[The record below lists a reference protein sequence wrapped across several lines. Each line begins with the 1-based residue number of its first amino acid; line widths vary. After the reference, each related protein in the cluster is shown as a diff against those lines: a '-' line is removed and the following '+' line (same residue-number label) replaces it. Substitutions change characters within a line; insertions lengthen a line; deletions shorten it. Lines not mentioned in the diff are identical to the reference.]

1 MNPVVQQMVDEMCE
15 ETKEDMKAHTF
26 ASWKQAVMSAD
37 AAWLKKWR
45 QRGKSQQESV
55 AIFMP
60 LKCVAVIIVPIKKSL
75 SVKERIILRGTVV
88 EVGKEHRDYNIIQ

>member
-1 MNPVVQQMVDEMCE
+1 M
-15 ETKEDMKAHTF
+15 
-26 ASWKQAVMSAD
+26 
-37 AAWLKKWR
+37 
-45 QRGKSQQESV
+45 
-55 AIFMP
+55 IFMP